1 MTIRVMVMTTRT
13 MLTTTIGSVDSQ
25 PTALPRVL
33 ARWLP
38 RSVSHD
44 ERTRHEPLA
53 RIVEYMRRIREE
65 RGQG

>member
-13 MLTTTIGSVDSQ
+13 MPTTGSVDSQ
-25 PTALPRVL
+25 PTALPRAL

-38 RSVSHD
+38 RSASHD

-53 RIVEYMRRIREE
+53 RIVEYLRGIREE
-65 RGQG
+65 QGQG

>member
-1 MTIRVMVMTTRT
+1 MIIRATLMITRT
-13 MLTTTIGSVDSQ
+13 MLTTGSVDSQ

-38 RSVSHD
+38 HSVSHD
-44 ERTRHEPLA
+44 ERTRHEPLV
-53 RIVEYMRRIREE
+53 RIVEYLRGIREE

>member
-13 MLTTTIGSVDSQ
+13 MPTTTTGSVDGQ

-38 RSVSHD
+38 TLGV
-44 ERTRHEPLA
+44 A
-53 RIVEYMRRIREE
+53 
-65 RGQG
+65 